1 MSVALHAALADSRV
15 RYLLAGVSTTAFSYL
30 LYVLLLWPLPP
41 LPAYVLAYVAGIAWA
56 YTVNSVW
63 VFRGRWRWRGLAAY
77 PLVYL
82 AQALLSFALFALLVG
97 RWGLHPLWAP
107 LVTVVVMLPV
117 GYWAGRA
124 IVRLTSRHATTESR
138 PIA

>member
-1 MSVALHAALADSRV
+1 MSLALRAALADARV
-15 RYLLAGVSTTAFSYL
+15 RYLIAGGSTTAFSYL
-30 LYVLLLWPLPP
+30 LYVLLLLSWPA
-41 LPAYVLAYVAGIAWA
+41 LPAYALAYVAGIVWA
-56 YTVNSVW
+56 YSVNSVW

-82 AQALLSFALFALLVG
+82 LQALLSFALFALLVE

-107 LVTVVVMLPV
+107 LVTVAAMLPI

-124 IVRLTSRHATTESR
+124 VVHTTSRPSTAEGERTE
-138 PIA
+138 